1 MTPNT
6 NTNQTLAIDHSFLA
20 GHPVF
25 RTSLKAA
32 PARRTSPVLTTQEL
46 RQIVEQMVD

>member
-6 NTNQTLAIDHSFLA
+6 NIQQTFTINHSFLA
-20 GHPVF
+20 GHPVL
-25 RTSLKAA
+25 RKNHMAA
-32 PARRTSPVLTTQEL
+32 PMRRTSPVLTTQEL